1 MTVARR
7 GDDLVVQ
14 VAPPGA
20 ELDFFEVIGEVMSGI
35 VVDTFQPVA
44 PAAHRPRIT
53 IDRFVL
59 SREQWAFQVED
70 SDWAFAKDEQARY
83 CLARRWRRQL
93 PERVFYR
100 VPVEFKP
107 SAADFRSIVLVNLF
121 AKHIRQTQAAGY
133 AEYSVTEML
142 PDLDQLWLTDGE
154 GRRYSS
160 ELRIV
165 AYDSTTAGQ
174 DLLRGLSRTEP
185 GWICLRRRR

>member
-1 MTVARR
+1 LA
-7 GDDLVVQ
+7 
-14 VAPPGA
+14 
-20 ELDFFEVIGEVMSGI
+20 I
-35 VVDTFQPVA
+35 
-44 PAAHRPRIT
+44 
-53 IDRFVL
+53 
-59 SREQWAFQVED
+59 
-70 SDWAFAKDEQARY
+70 AKDEQERY
-83 CLARRWRRQL
+83 YLARRWRREL

-154 GRRYSS
+154 GWRYSS

-165 AYDSTTAGQ
+165 AYDSTTADQ
-174 DLLRGLSRTEP
+174 DLLQGLSHGARLDMPQAASLTAVPSHCRTDSSGIRNDLP
-185 GWICLRRRR
+185 MRTDSSLPA